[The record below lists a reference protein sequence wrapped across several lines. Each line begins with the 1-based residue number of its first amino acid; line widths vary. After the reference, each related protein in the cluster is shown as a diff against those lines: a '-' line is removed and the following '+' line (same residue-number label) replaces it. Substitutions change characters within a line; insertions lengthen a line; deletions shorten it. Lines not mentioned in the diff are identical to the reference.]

1 MGAKPSTPSA
11 AQQDEL
17 QRRKPELIKRA
28 ALAIEQADVLFVATG
43 AGWSADS
50 GLAIY
55 RDVADVAA
63 YHERNLTYR
72 DICQPHWVDQ
82 DPALFYGFWG
92 GCFNDYRAARPHEGY
107 RIIQRWVDKS
117 FRHTEAANTMRRQ
130 LDMANRLRGSPPQ
143 DQPPNRDAPTAAELP
158 YAGAFFSFTSNVD
171 AHWITS
177 GVCSEYECHEIHGNC
192 EAWQCADGDGCGR
205 PRSSRSSDE
214 DGESPGL
221 SEDAQSVAVPA
232 HEIASSSSSHCPV
245 AETAAAAAASSSS
258 SPSSPEQAFCG
269 RWRAPPGYRFRVD
282 EASRLAAEGPP
293 LEPAS
298 APCSTGHRLDG
309 GAFASNWPKCVRCG
323 GLARPGVLMFG
334 DSRYVDDCA
343 SGERF
348 EEWREALA
356 MLAPKHGWRV
366 AILEIGCGGNVTT
379 VRMQTEEMVEEL
391 EKAGVDV
398 CLVRV
403 NPELPFADRVQNE
416 ARVLPILSR
425 GLEALLSIDALV
437 GKRAGAPSEFVS
449 ALDGFELGGL
459 TIARGNGE
467 EDEDEEGGELDG
479 EGARH
484 SPRFY
489 ASFVDDDEGFNDE
502 GEVDEFDSE
511 RRGNRVTGGRKGR
524 GNGGVLGAVRA
535 AVETDDA
542 DAKDRIE
549 ALKRMLQDVG
559 ETINRSSAARAAADL
574 TADDAASDGGARA
587 SDGGAGAS
595 EGTGSGTV
603 KAWERF
609 ASSFASKASRKRA
622 AEGAVATVAGDA
634 PVSAAEDVDMAEAAS
649 TDEVPVHTMTTAE
662 DVD

>member
-1 MGAKPSTPSA
+1 M
-11 AQQDEL
+11 
-17 QRRKPELIKRA
+17 
-28 ALAIEQADVLFVATG
+28 
-43 AGWSADS
+43 
-50 GLAIY
+50 
-55 RDVADVAA
+55 
-63 YHERNLTYR
+63 
-72 DICQPHWVDQ
+72 
-82 DPALFYGFWG
+82 
-92 GCFNDYRAARPHEGY
+92 
-107 RIIQRWVDKS
+107 
-117 FRHTEAANTMRRQ
+117 
-130 LDMANRLRGSPPQ
+130 
-143 DQPPNRDAPTAAELP
+143 
-158 YAGAFFSFTSNVD
+158 
-171 AHWITS
+171 
-177 GVCSEYECHEIHGNC
+177 
-192 EAWQCADGDGCGR
+192 
-205 PRSSRSSDE
+205 
-214 DGESPGL
+214 
-221 SEDAQSVAVPA
+221 
-232 HEIASSSSSHCPV
+232 
-245 AETAAAAAASSSS
+245 
-258 SPSSPEQAFCG
+258 
-269 RWRAPPGYRFRVD
+269 
-282 EASRLAAEGPP
+282 
-293 LEPAS
+293 
-298 APCSTGHRLDG
+298 
-309 GAFASNWPKCVRCG
+309 
-323 GLARPGVLMFG
+323 
-334 DSRYVDDCA
+334 
-343 SGERF
+343 
-348 EEWREALA
+348 
-356 MLAPKHGWRV
+356 
-366 AILEIGCGGNVTT
+366 TT

-398 CLVRV
+398 CSSAST
-403 NPELPFADRVQNE
+403 PSSHLPIESKTR
-416 ARVLPILSR
+416 RVLPILSR
-425 GLEALLSIDALV
+425 GLEALLSIDARRKEGWRAVRVRV
-437 GKRAGAPSEFVS
+437 GFDS
-449 ALDGFELGGL
+449 FELGGL
-459 TIARGNGE
+459 TIAQGNG

-489 ASFVDDDEGFNDE
+489 ASFVDDDEVNDE

-649 TDEVPVHTMTTAE
+649 TDEVPVHTMTTAAWTAE